1 MPAYTILFMRK
12 DATDRRP
19 LTIHIG
25 ARLFWFLIIFAFGAP
40 ILGFIISAGWIAPS
54 WLKFNMHSM
63 EQAVE
68 KAEQNLQPLQE
79 QNADLA
85 ARKASLEDQ
94 LKAAREAL
102 ATAETKTTMAE
113 TARTEATTRLAAAET
128 ELITLKQSLA
138 TYEKLL
144 KPKLDRELVQ
154 CVNFDV
160 TSSGN
165 TVSYKTTFSKVT
177 KTAKVPDKLTVRVRS
192 LVGDNAVAMEQAQNN
207 AASADVALEINK
219 SPNLKGQLPLP
230 AGAAAGTTR
239 MLDLKVYDGNTP
251 VGYCWKTF

>member
-12 DATDRRP
+12 DVTDRRP

-25 ARLFWFLIIFAFGAP
+25 AKLFWFLILFAFGAP
-40 ILGFIISAGWIAPS
+40 VLGFVVSAGWIAPF

-85 ARKASLEDQ
+85 ARKATLEEQ
-94 LKAAREAL
+94 LKNAREAL
-102 ATAETKTTMAE
+102 ALAETKMTMAE

-154 CVNFDV
+154 CVNLEAAVSGANV
-160 TSSGN
+160 TYS
-165 TVSYKTTFSKVT
+165 TTFSKVT

-192 LVGDNAVAMEQAQNN
+192 LVGDNAVVMEQAQSGAN
-207 AASADVALEINK
+207 SANLTLEINK
-219 SPNLKGQLPLP
+219 SPSVKGQLALP
-230 AGAAAGTTR
+230 ASGAAGSTR

>member
-12 DATDRRP
+12 DVTDRRP

-40 ILGFIISAGWIAPS
+40 ILGFFLSAGWLAPIF
-54 WLKFNMHSM
+54 LKFNMHSM

-85 ARKASLEDQ
+85 ARKATLEEQ
-94 LKAAREAL
+94 LKTAREAL
-102 ATAETKTTMAE
+102 ATADTKTTMAE

-154 CVNFDV
+154 CVDLQAEVKGTAV
-160 TSSGN
+160 T
-165 TVSYKTTFSKVT
+165 YKTSFSKVT

-192 LVGDNAVAMEQAQNN
+192 LIGDNAVAMEQAQGG
-207 AASADVALEINK
+207 ATTSDVTLEINK
-219 SPNLKGQLPLP
+219 TPNVKGQLPLP
-230 AGAAAGTTR
+230 AGGAGGSTR
-239 MLDLKVYDGNTP
+239 MLDIKVYDGNTP